1 MTETVKQIEQNL
13 IERVARAI
21 YDADD
26 DRVADGSDRWEWWTS
41 EARAAISAVLDA
53 AGEEVSELLNRKA
66 ARNQNSPRADTVTE
80 WDKALQGLH
89 LLELEL
95 PATPPMTSVDT
106 VSQMSHL
113 PEGTVVISADDR
125 VWLRLEF
132 MWAEPGSVKKC
143 ASFHIAL
150 PATIVRRG
158 VNL

>member
-1 MTETVKQIEQNL
+1 MTEPTKAIEQNL

-41 EARAAISAVLDA
+41 EARAAISVVLDVVC
-53 AGEEVSELLNRKA
+53 EVSEQQIGTA
-66 ARNQNSPRADTVTE
+66 ASNQKSPRADTVTE

-89 LLELEL
+89 LQEFELL
-95 PATPPMTSVDT
+95 ATPPMTLVDT

-125 VWLRLEF
+125 VWMRLEF
-132 MWAEPGSVKKC
+132 MWVEPGSVKKC
-143 ASFHIAL
+143 ASFGIAL